1 MKHWKRQSLFV
12 SLFLSG
18 CGFSDPR
25 NPVLSEDSKL
35 QILLKAQQTANWTPW
50 CESWPSKDNC
60 EDGDAMAHGI
70 GYLAAVGFRPSIEA
84 IDRSIDRG
92 QLKRSPAHKP
102 LDNTASR
109 DQFLGFMAGQ
119 LSGETRWLEVKDY
132 IKEHGR
138 ICKDATDARC
148 ELTPVVHAMMS
159 HVHHFLGHTRDATM
173 LFNELVYPK
182 LLLSQSVAVPTGYQ
196 LNLVV
201 NAAWLAYKTG
211 NETRSTYLA
220 AKNAYLRQP
229 ANPWFCVVYKGPDEE
244 CAQLA
249 LSIWPEEPAEKN
261 QWSIERDTAGEAWKT
276 SVGWEFLFIAGLLG
290 VDLNSLEYSGKRYS
304 KDSPQS
310 H

>member
-1 MKHWKRQSLFV
+1 MKHFKKLLLCV
-12 SLFLSG
+12 NLFLNA
-18 CGFSDPR
+18 CGFPDPR
-25 NPVLSEDSKL
+25 DPSLSPDTLAAIK
-35 QILLKAQQTANWTPW
+35 LKASETAQWAPW
-50 CESWPSKDNC
+50 CEDYPSKANC
-60 EDGDAMAHGI
+60 NDGDAMAHGI

-84 IDRSIDRG
+84 IDQSIDGG
-92 QLKRSPAHKP
+92 QLKRSPARTDT
-102 LDNTASR
+102 DNTASR

-119 LSGETRWLEVKDY
+119 LSGETRWLDVKRF
-132 IKEHGR
+132 IKNNGR

-182 LLLSQSVAVPTGYQ
+182 TLLAQSVGVPTGYQ

-201 NAAWLAYKTG
+201 NAAWIAYKTG

-229 ANPWFCVVYKGPDEE
+229 MNPWFCIVVKGPDEE

-249 LSIWPEEPAEKN
+249 LLSWPDEPKHKT
-261 QWSIERDTAGEAWKT
+261 QWSIERDTAEHAVAE
-276 SVGWEFLFIAGLLG
+276 SVGWEFLFLAGLFG
-290 VDLNSLEYSGKRYS
+290 VNLNALQYTGTVHT
-304 KDSPQS
+304 KD
-310 H
+310 

>member
-1 MKHWKRQSLFV
+1 
-12 SLFLSG
+12 
-18 CGFSDPR
+18 
-25 NPVLSEDSKL
+25 
-35 QILLKAQQTANWTPW
+35 
-50 CESWPSKDNC
+50 
-60 EDGDAMAHGI
+60 MAHGI

-84 IDRSIDRG
+84 IDQSIDGG

-119 LSGETRWLEVKDY
+119 LSGETRWLEVKNY

-173 LFNELVYPK
+173 LFNELVSPK
-182 LLLSQSVAVPTGYQ
+182 ILLSQSVAVPTGYQ

-229 ANPWFCVVYKGPDEE
+229 ANPWFCIVYKGPDEE

-249 LSIWPEEPAEKN
+249 LSIWPEKPAEKN
-261 QWSIERDTAGEAWKT
+261 QWSIERDTAGETWKT
-276 SVGWEFLFIAGLLG
+276 SVGWEFLFLAALFGIN
-290 VDLNSLEYSGKRYS
+290 LNALQYTGTVYT
-304 KDSPQS
+304 KD
-310 H
+310 